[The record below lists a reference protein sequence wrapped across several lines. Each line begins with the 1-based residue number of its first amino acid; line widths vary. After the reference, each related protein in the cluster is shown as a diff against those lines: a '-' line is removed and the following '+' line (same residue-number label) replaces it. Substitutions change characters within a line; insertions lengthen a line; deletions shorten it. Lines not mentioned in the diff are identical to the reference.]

1 MKRFRYTTTTE
12 LGTKEKGS
20 ILAAN
25 KEEVLHNLKQE
36 NKIVLDLHEESKGN
50 AGFFNTPSLSFE
62 ELLMLTKHL
71 GTMVDAGITL
81 SEAFMTFAE
90 QEGNSNKRKMYEN
103 ILELITSGQSLSA
116 SLKVYPTVFS
126 DIYINMI
133 SVGEESGTLGETLQY
148 LDIQLEKENELRKK
162 VISALIYPGVIVS
175 ITCLLTMGI
184 VLFIIPKITKIFD
197 TLGGVLPLPT
207 RIMIGLSTFLLE
219 HPIKAFLG
227 AILIIFGIR
236 GLLKMKALK
245 PFWHSLA
252 LHFPVIGKIFVNVN
266 LARFSRNINSLL
278 KAGVS
283 ITRALDITSEM
294 FTNHFYHAKVKEA
307 GMRVEQGSKLYEALQ
322 GDAKLFPNIMV
333 KMIQIG
339 EKTGNLGKTTGQLAE
354 LYEREVDNQ
363 TRNLSVLLEPLL
375 LLFMGVMVGGV
386 ALSII
391 LPIYQIPNL
400 ISK

>member
-1 MKRFRYTTTTE
+1 MKRFHYTTTTE
-12 LGTKEKGS
+12 SGIKEKGS
-20 ILAAN
+20 VLATN
-25 KEEVLHNLKQE
+25 KDEVLNNLKQE

-71 GTMVDAGITL
+71 GTMIDAGITL

-90 QEGNSNKRKMYEN
+90 QETNSNRKKMFEN
-103 ILELITSGQSLSA
+103 ILELITAGQSLSA
-116 SLKVYPTVFS
+116 SFKAYPTVFS

-133 SVGEESGTLGETLQY
+133 AIGEESGTLGETLQY
-148 LDIQLEKENELRKK
+148 LDVQLEKENEIRKK
-162 VISALIYPGVIVS
+162 VVSAMIYPGVIVS
-175 ITCLLTMGI
+175 ITCLLTLGI

-207 RIMIGLSTFLLE
+207 RVMIGISTFLLT
-219 HPIKAFLG
+219 HPIKSTLVT
-227 AILIIFGIR
+227 LLLIFGIR
-236 GLLKMKALK
+236 ALLKMKALK
-245 PFWHSLA
+245 PLWHSIE
-252 LHFPVIGKIFVNVN
+252 LHLPVLGKIFVNVN

-283 ITRALDITSEM
+283 ITRALDITSKM
-294 FTNHFYHAKVKEA
+294 FTNHFYNLKVQDA
-307 GMRVEQGSKLYEALQ
+307 CSRVEQGSKLYEALQ
-322 GDAKLFPNIMV
+322 GDSKLFPNIMV

-386 ALSII
+386 AISII

-400 ISK
+400 IAK